1 MSRAGEIFAGLGIL
15 GAGGLVAW
23 YLFLRHDDGGSV
35 LDQLGDTV
43 NMLTSSEQDRI
54 AALEPGTQAAV
65 VQLVAN
71 LAARGVRVHVGQTL
85 RTPAG
90 EKAVIAAGR
99 SAVTTHSWH
108 EIGRAADIYPLL
120 DDGSIDWDAENL
132 DNYRALAEEAVAL
145 GFRSLAF
152 NADGSKH
159 LITNSAG
166 KKIWDGGHVEFHG
179 PFATIADAVAAEGAA
194 FGIA

>member
-1 MSRAGEIFAGLGIL
+1 
-15 GAGGLVAW
+15 
-23 YLFLRHDDGGSV
+23 
-35 LDQLGDTV
+35 V